1 MSALYIAR
9 SPAVAARR
17 LGDEWVVMSAV
28 DSTLYTLSDVGAV
41 LWQAADGRTSLA
53 EIVRRDVC
61 REFAVDL
68 ETALRDA
75 EEFARALAERG
86 ILLVSSEPIDA
97 AAATPDVT
105 RAARAGSR
113 EDLR

>member
-17 LGDEWVVMSAV
+17 LGDELVVMSAV

-53 EIVRRDVC
+53 DIVRRDVC
-61 REFAVDL
+61 SEFAVNA

-86 ILLVSSEPIDA
+86 ILLVSSEPIDDAVA
-97 AAATPDVT
+97 APNVT
-105 RAARAGSR
+105 RAARAGSG
-113 EDLR
+113 EDSR